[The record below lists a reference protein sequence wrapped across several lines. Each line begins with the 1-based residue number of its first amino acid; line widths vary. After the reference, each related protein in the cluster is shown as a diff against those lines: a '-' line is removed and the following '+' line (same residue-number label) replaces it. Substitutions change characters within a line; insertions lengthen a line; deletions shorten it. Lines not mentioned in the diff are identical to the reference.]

1 MKLDEES
8 VKAGYQMRQIE
19 EMFEAR
25 RYVTPAYT
33 CKVSNLSSDERE
45 KLSRGNIQL
54 KPKESEIGDLRDDV
68 EFLKDQIILL
78 QRRVFLLEKQLG

>member
-33 CKVSNLSSDERE
+33 CKVSNLSPDERE
-45 KLSRGNIQL
+45 KISRGNIQL
-54 KPKESEIGDLRDDV
+54 IANPPENGDLRREIEV
-68 EFLKDQIILL
+68 LKEAINILD
-78 QRRVFLLEKQLG
+78 RRVVALERRL